1 MFLHIQET
9 RPTCQEKKRKETR
22 PVVATKLEGRSIALR
37 RPVYIRGINA
47 IMQNLFRR
55 TKAILGISRLQEH
68 SSMTRFQ
75 CSRIAVDNN
84 EHFGFFVGASTII
97 LYRNR
102 QI

>member
-68 SSMTRFQ
+68 SS
-75 CSRIAVDNN
+75 
-84 EHFGFFVGASTII
+84 
-97 LYRNR
+97 
-102 QI
+102 

>member
-1 MFLHIQET
+1 MFECFFISKKRVQLVKK
-9 RPTCQEKKRKETR
+9 KKRKETR

-68 SSMTRFQ
+68 SS
-75 CSRIAVDNN
+75 
-84 EHFGFFVGASTII
+84 
-97 LYRNR
+97 
-102 QI
+102 

>member
-1 MFLHIQET
+1 MFACFFISKKRVQLVKK
-9 RPTCQEKKRKETR
+9 KKRKETR

-68 SSMTRFQ
+68 SS
-75 CSRIAVDNN
+75 
-84 EHFGFFVGASTII
+84 
-97 LYRNR
+97 
-102 QI
+102 